1 VRTLV
6 SEFQRSFQNGSYKT
20 GTPNRHY
27 HYAYCGD
34 KDVKKGDWALVH
46 NGTEFG
52 VVEIKRV
59 IPGIEPAV
67 TKHVIE
73 VLTQSEFDAYKER
86 NKTIDEMRS
95 NLDALDYR
103 LAQHKRMKKYE
114 ELAEDDP
121 GARKILDELKSFFG
135 MNTTPAIETT
145 STAAASNEEP
155 TRTTK
160 EDLAAAGRV

>member
-1 VRTLV
+1 
-6 SEFQRSFQNGSYKT
+6 
-20 GTPNRHY
+20 
-27 HYAYCGD
+27 
-34 KDVKKGDWALVH
+34 
-46 NGTEFG
+46 
-52 VVEIKRV
+52 
-59 IPGIEPAV
+59 V